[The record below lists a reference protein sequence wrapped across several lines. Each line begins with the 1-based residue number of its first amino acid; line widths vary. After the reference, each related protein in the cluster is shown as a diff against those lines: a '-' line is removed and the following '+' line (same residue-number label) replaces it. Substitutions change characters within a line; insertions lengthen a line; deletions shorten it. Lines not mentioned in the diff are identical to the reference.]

1 MSEGFDKEAERERL
15 RKKYEDDRADREATE
30 RMSELLL
37 QGATMTNKH
46 CNQCGTPIFRYQD
59 QEFCPSCQREV
70 RDSEDAAGSE
80 SDEAQAAQAE
90 GDASESTDDTNE
102 RQEATHHTA
111 GQHQSTSATT
121 GTDQAVEPGGKQEQS
136 GAASDVDRTGTVS
149 TAEPSV
155 DRSLDLDGEPS
166 LDDATRTLVET
177 ITILSR
183 RAARAE
189 DPRRAKDLL
198 AAAREAAETL
208 DTLRGGS

>member
-15 RKKYEDDRADREATE
+15 RKKYEDERADREATE

-46 CNQCGTPIFRYQD
+46 CNECGTPIFRYQD

-70 RDSEDAAGSE
+70 RDREDAAGSD
-80 SDEAQAAQAE
+80 SDESETARAE
-90 GDASESTDDTNE
+90 GGTSESADDADE
-102 RQEATHHTA
+102 RAVA
-111 GQHQSTSATT
+111 GSQGTETQQSASATT
-121 GTDQAVEPGGKQEQS
+121 ATDQAVESGGKPDQS
-136 GAASDVDRTGTVS
+136 NNASDVDRTGTES
-149 TAEPSV
+149 TAESSIA
-155 DRSLDLDGEPS
+155 RSPDIDGEPS

-177 ITILSR
+177 IATLAR

-198 AAAREAAETL
+198 AAAREGAETL
-208 DTLRGGS
+208 ATLRGRS